1 MESLKSNLD
10 IKNMKCNLIKECIEV
25 IEKDY
30 LFEDES
36 YMKSFIKTLRNDN
49 RVSVKK
55 LGDKLEKR
63 IEKRKQ
69 EIIRVKSMYYFDK
82 KFRKLSFLA
91 GVDEVG
97 RGPLAGPIVSAAV
110 ILNLDYYNEKDIIMG
125 IKDSKKLSPKLR
137 EELCEIIKDKCVA
150 YNISILDNK
159 KIDEKGIAF
168 CNNEVLKQAS
178 LNLKIQPDIILSDG
192 YGIKGINIDNEF
204 IIKGDAQSASIA
216 CASIIAKVYR
226 DKLMYQYAD
235 IYPMYGFES
244 NVGYGT
250 KEHISALKKYGP
262 TPIHRKSFITN
273 IMCETSHI

>member
-1 MESLKSNLD
+1 MESLKNNLD
-10 IKNMKCNLIKECIEV
+10 VKNMKCNLIKECIEV

-30 LFEDES
+30 LFQDEF
-36 YMKSFIKTLRNDN
+36 YMKSFIATLRNDN

-69 EIIRVKSMYYFDK
+69 EITRVKSMYDFDK
-82 KFRKLSFLA
+82 RFSSFSYLA

-97 RGPLAGPIVSAAV
+97 RGPLAGPIVAASV
-110 ILNLDYYNEKDIIMG
+110 ILNLDYKNEKDIIIG
-125 IKDSKKLSPKLR
+125 IKDSKKLSQKLR
-137 EELCEIIKDKCVA
+137 EELSEIIKDKAIA
-150 YNISILDNK
+150 YNIAVLDNK
-159 KIDEKGIAF
+159 EIDKKGIGF

-178 LNLKIQPDIILSDG
+178 LNLKTQPNIILSDG
-192 YGIKGINIDNEF
+192 YAVKGMDIDNEF
-204 IIKGDAQSASIA
+204 VIKGDAKSASIA

-235 IYPMYGFES
+235 IYPKYGFES

-250 KEHISALKKYGP
+250 QEHIEALKKFGP
-262 TPIHRKSFITN
+262 TPIHRKSFIKN
-273 IMCETSHI
+273 IICGTSHI